1 MQVKDVEKL
10 TGLSIKAIRLYEE
23 KGLIE
28 VARNPLND
36 YRDYSEEN
44 VRQLRLIKLLRY
56 FEFSLAEITNL
67 LALPEE
73 DLQSALHEK
82 KQGINQ
88 QAEELTDKVD
98 LLDQVVRDLGKKEDW
113 LEEAQESI
121 AFVESGEFQ
130 DFKQDLEDALLP
142 SIWMTL
148 LQTLSLSGSI
158 LWLFIRIQQGR
169 QENLFQLAVVSLL
182 ATAWITLLWR
192 DYLVTW
198 WKHRDKIRQKN
209 RSQAWWIPIA
219 LISLVGGIVYFV
231 FVGWLTERFFL
242 PSDWLFYEYSTGL
255 GKIAI
260 FFIMAFLV
268 FLLGKLARL
277 VKLSWKYGL
286 GLAGS
291 CVLLTALLISTTTA
305 VTKDQIID
313 INLLAPS
320 KEYLYSDVKSV
331 WTGFG
336 TKLVTVN
343 RSERQG
349 EFSYRIQL
357 DGKKIVFMQ
366 PISNQDLVP
375 ADTYI
380 ELEEFDRQLMN
391 LKIPKE
397 SSTEGSQYNELDSHY
412 LKRFLQIVGNKM
424 NSVLV
429 SLKLGELYYIQA
441 RNSEISFSYN
451 LLRILDSLSLVFSF
465 CAIMV
470 S

>member
-10 TGLSIKAIRLYEE
+10 TGLSTKAIRLYEE

-28 VARNPLND
+28 VARNPIND

-56 FEFSLAEITNL
+56 LEFSLAEIKDL

-73 DLQSALHEK
+73 DLQSAFREK

-88 QAEELTDKVD
+88 LAEELTDKVD
-98 LLDQVVRDLGKKEDW
+98 LLDQLVKEMGKKEDW
-113 LEEAQESI
+113 LEEAQDSI

-130 DFKQDLEDALLP
+130 DLKQDLEYALLP
-142 SIWMTL
+142 SLWLTLVQSLTL
-148 LQTLSLSGSI
+148 LGPI
-158 LWLFIRIQQGR
+158 LWLFIRIQGGR
-169 QENLFQLAVVSLL
+169 QENLFLLAVVSLL
-182 ATAWITLLWR
+182 ATVWITLLWR
-192 DYLVTW
+192 DYLVIW
-198 WKHRDKIRQKN
+198 WKYRDKIRQKN
-209 RSQAWWIPIA
+209 RSQAWWIPIG
-219 LISLVGGIVYFV
+219 LIPLVGGLAYFV
-231 FVGWLTERFFL
+231 LVGWLTERFFL

-255 GKIAI
+255 DKVAI
-260 FFIMAFLV
+260 FFIMAFLI

-286 GLAGS
+286 GLAGG
-291 CVLLTALLISTTTA
+291 CILLTALMISTTTA

-349 EFSYRIQL
+349 EFSYQIQL

-366 PISNQDLVP
+366 PTVNQNLIP
-375 ADTYI
+375 EDTYI

-391 LKIPKE
+391 LEIPKE

-412 LKRFLQIVGNKM
+412 LKRFLRIVENK
-424 NSVLV
+424 
-429 SLKLGELYYIQA
+429 
-441 RNSEISFSYN
+441 
-451 LLRILDSLSLVFSF
+451 
-465 CAIMV
+465 
-470 S
+470 

>member
-10 TGLSIKAIRLYEE
+10 TGLSTKAIRLYEE

-56 FEFSLAEITNL
+56 FEYSLAEITAL

-73 DLQSALHEK
+73 DLQSALRGK
-82 KQGINQ
+82 KRGISQ

-98 LLDQVVRDLGKKEDW
+98 LLDQVVRDLGKKMDW

-148 LQTLSLSGSI
+148 LQTLMLSGPI
-158 LWLFIRIQQGR
+158 LWLFTRIQQGR
-169 QENLFQLAVVSLL
+169 QENLFLLAVVSLL

-198 WKHRDKIRQKN
+198 WKHRDKVRQKN
-209 RSQAWWIPIA
+209 RSQAWWIPIG
-219 LISLVGGIVYFV
+219 LISLVGGIAYFV
-231 FVGWLTERFFL
+231 LVGWLTERFFL

-255 GKIAI
+255 GKVAI

-286 GLAGS
+286 GLVGG
-291 CVLLTALLISTTTA
+291 CILLTALLISTTIA
-305 VTKDQIID
+305 VTEDQIID
-313 INLLAPS
+313 VNQLTPS

-336 TKLVTVN
+336 TKVLTVN
-343 RSERQG
+343 EFEKQG
-349 EFSYRIQL
+349 QFSYRIQL
-357 DGKKIVFMQ
+357 DEKEIVFMQ
-366 PISNQDLVP
+366 PAVNQNLVP
-375 ADTYI
+375 DDTYI
-380 ELEEFDRQLMN
+380 ELEEFDRRLMN
-391 LKIPKE
+391 MGIPKE
-397 SSTEGSQYNELDSHY
+397 SSTEGSQYNELDLHY
-412 LKRFLQIVGNKM
+412 LKRFLRIVEN
-424 NSVLV
+424 
-429 SLKLGELYYIQA
+429 Q
-441 RNSEISFSYN
+441 
-451 LLRILDSLSLVFSF
+451 
-465 CAIMV
+465 
-470 S
+470 

>member
-10 TGLSIKAIRLYEE
+10 TGLSTKAIRLYEE

-36 YRDYSEEN
+36 YRNYSEEN

-56 FEFSLAEITNL
+56 FEFSLAEITAL

-73 DLQSALHEK
+73 DLQSALREK
-82 KQGINQ
+82 KQGISQ

-148 LQTLSLSGSI
+148 LQTLMLSGPI
-158 LWLFIRIQQGR
+158 LWLFTRIQQGR
-169 QENLFQLAVVSLL
+169 QENLFLLAVVSLL
-182 ATAWITLLWR
+182 ATIWITLLWR

-209 RSQAWWIPIA
+209 RSQAWWIPIG
-219 LISLVGGIVYFV
+219 LISLVGGIAYFV
-231 FVGWLTERFFL
+231 LVGWLTERFFL

-255 GKIAI
+255 GKVAI

-291 CVLLTALLISTTTA
+291 CILLTALLISTTTA

-320 KEYLYSDVKSV
+320 KDYLYSDVKSV

-343 RSERQG
+343 RAEKQG
-349 EFSYRIQL
+349 EFSYQIQL

-366 PISNQDLVP
+366 PAVNQNLIPD
-375 ADTYI
+375 DTYI
-380 ELEEFDRQLMN
+380 ELEEFDRQLMS
-391 LKIPKE
+391 LEIPKE
-397 SSTEGSQYNELDSHY
+397 SSTEGSQYNDLDSHY
-412 LKRFLQIVGNKM
+412 LKRFLRIVENK
-424 NSVLV
+424 
-429 SLKLGELYYIQA
+429 
-441 RNSEISFSYN
+441 
-451 LLRILDSLSLVFSF
+451 
-465 CAIMV
+465 
-470 S
+470 

>member
-10 TGLSIKAIRLYEE
+10 TGLSTKAIRLYEE

-36 YRDYSEEN
+36 YRNYSEEN

-56 FEFSLAEITNL
+56 FEFSLAEITDL
-67 LALPEE
+67 LSLSEE
-73 DLQSALHEK
+73 DLQSALREK
-82 KQGINQ
+82 KRGINKQ
-88 QAEELTDKVD
+88 TVELTDKVD

-113 LEEAQESI
+113 LEEAQDSI

-148 LQTLSLSGSI
+148 LQTLSLSGPI
-158 LWLFIRIQQGR
+158 LWLFIRIQEGR
-169 QENLFQLAVVSLL
+169 QENLFLLAVVSLL

-198 WKHRDKIRQKN
+198 WKHRDKVRQKN
-209 RSQAWWIPIA
+209 RSQAWWIPIG
-219 LISLVGGIVYFV
+219 LISLVGGIAYFV

-242 PSDWLFYEYSTGL
+242 PSDWLFYEYSIGL
-255 GKIAI
+255 GKVAI
-260 FFIMAFLV
+260 FFIMAFLA

-291 CVLLTALLISTTTA
+291 CILLTALLISTTTA

-320 KEYLYSDVKSV
+320 KAYLYSDVKSV

-336 TKLVTVN
+336 TKVLTVN
-343 RSERQG
+343 EFEKQG
-349 EFSYRIQL
+349 QFSYHIQP
-357 DGKKIVFMQ
+357 DENEIVFMQ
-366 PISNQDLVP
+366 PIVNQNLVP
-375 ADTYI
+375 DDTYI

-397 SSTEGSQYNELDSHY
+397 SSTEGSQYNELDLHY
-412 LKRFLQIVGNKM
+412 LKRFLRIVEN
-424 NSVLV
+424 
-429 SLKLGELYYIQA
+429 Q
-441 RNSEISFSYN
+441 
-451 LLRILDSLSLVFSF
+451 
-465 CAIMV
+465 
-470 S
+470 

>member
-10 TGLSIKAIRLYEE
+10 TGLSTKAVRLYEE

-28 VARNPLND
+28 VARNPVND

-56 FEFSLAEITNL
+56 FEFSLAEIKDL

-73 DLQSALHEK
+73 GLQSALREK

-88 QAEELTDKVD
+88 LAEELTDKVD

-148 LQTLSLSGSI
+148 LQTLLLSGPI
-158 LWLFIRIQQGR
+158 LWLFTRIQQDR

-198 WKHRDKIRQKN
+198 WKYRDKVRQKN
-209 RSQAWWIPIA
+209 RSQAWWIPIG
-219 LISLVGGIVYFV
+219 LISLVGGIAYFV
-231 FVGWLTERFFL
+231 LVGWLTERFFL

-255 GKIAI
+255 GKVAI

-286 GLAGS
+286 GLAGG
-291 CVLLTALLISTTTA
+291 CILLTALLISTTTA

-320 KEYLYSDVKSV
+320 QEYLYSDVKSV

-343 RSERQG
+343 RAEKQG
-349 EFSYRIQL
+349 EFSYQIQL

-366 PISNQDLVP
+366 PAVNQNLIPD
-375 ADTYI
+375 DTYI
-380 ELEEFDRQLMN
+380 ELEEFDRQLMS
-391 LKIPKE
+391 LEIPKE
-397 SSTEGSQYNELDSHY
+397 SSTEGSQYNDLDSHY
-412 LKRFLQIVGNKM
+412 LKRFLR
-424 NSVLV
+424 VL
-429 SLKLGELYYIQA
+429 ENQ
-441 RNSEISFSYN
+441 
-451 LLRILDSLSLVFSF
+451 
-465 CAIMV
+465 
-470 S
+470 

>member
-10 TGLSIKAIRLYEE
+10 TGLSTKAMRLYEE

-36 YRDYSEEN
+36 YRDYLEEN

-56 FEFSLAEITNL
+56 FECSLAEIKDF

-73 DLQSALHEK
+73 DLQSALREK
-82 KQGINQ
+82 KQGISQ
-88 QAEELTDKVD
+88 QAEELADKVD
-98 LLDQVVRDLGKKEDW
+98 LLTQVIQDLGKKEDW
-113 LEEAQESI
+113 LEEAQDSI

-130 DFKQDLEDALLP
+130 NFKQDLEDALLP

-148 LQTLSLSGSI
+148 LQTLMASGPI
-158 LWLFIRIQQGR
+158 LWLFIRIQEGR
-169 QENLFQLAVVSLL
+169 QENLFLLAVVSLL

-209 RSQAWWIPIA
+209 RSQAWWIPIG
-219 LISLVGGIVYFV
+219 LLSLVGGISYFI
-231 FVGWLTERFFL
+231 FVGWLIETFLL
-242 PSDWLFYEYSTGL
+242 PSDWLFYEYSIGL
-255 GKIAI
+255 GKVSMA
-260 FFIMAFLV
+260 FIMAFLV
-268 FLLGKLARL
+268 FLFGKLARL
-277 VKLSWKYGL
+277 VKLPWKYGL

-291 CVLLTALLISTTTA
+291 GVLLTTLLISTTTV
-305 VTKDQIID
+305 VTDSQITD
-313 INLLAPS
+313 INLLTSS

-366 PISNQDLVP
+366 PTVNQNLIPD
-375 ADTYI
+375 DTYI
-380 ELEEFDRQLMN
+380 ELEEFDRRLMN
-391 LKIPKE
+391 LGIPKE

-412 LKRFLQIVGNKM
+412 LKRFLQIVENK
-424 NSVLV
+424 
-429 SLKLGELYYIQA
+429 
-441 RNSEISFSYN
+441 
-451 LLRILDSLSLVFSF
+451 
-465 CAIMV
+465 
-470 S
+470 

>member
-10 TGLSIKAIRLYEE
+10 TGLSTKAIRLYEE

-36 YRDYSEEN
+36 YRDYSEDN

-73 DLQSALHEK
+73 DLQSALREK

-88 QAEELTDKVD
+88 QAEELADKVD

-148 LQTLSLSGSI
+148 LQTLMLSGPI

-169 QENLFQLAVVSLL
+169 QENLFLLAVVSLL

-192 DYLVTW
+192 DYLITW

-209 RSQAWWIPIA
+209 RSQAWWIPVG
-219 LISLVGGIVYFV
+219 LISLVGGIAYFV
-231 FVGWLTERFFL
+231 LVGWLTERFFL

-397 SSTEGSQYNELDSHY
+397 SSTEGS
-412 LKRFLQIVGNKM
+412 
-424 NSVLV
+424 
-429 SLKLGELYYIQA
+429 
-441 RNSEISFSYN
+441 
-451 LLRILDSLSLVFSF
+451 
-465 CAIMV
+465 
-470 S
+470 

>member
-10 TGLSIKAIRLYEE
+10 TGLSTKAIRLYEE

-44 VRQLRLIKLLRY
+44 VQQLRLIKLLRY
-56 FEFSLAEITNL
+56 FEFSLAEIQGL
-67 LALPEE
+67 LTLSEE
-73 DLQSALHEK
+73 ELQSALREK
-82 KQGINQ
+82 KRGINQ

-98 LLDQVVRDLGKKEDW
+98 LLDQVVKEMGKKEDW
-113 LEEAQESI
+113 LEEAQDSI

-142 SIWMTL
+142 SIWMTF
-148 LQTLSLSGSI
+148 LQTLMASGPI
-158 LWLFIRIQQGR
+158 LWLFTRIQQGR
-169 QENLFQLAVVSLL
+169 QENLFLLAVVSLL

-198 WKHRDKIRQKN
+198 WKYRDKVRQKN

-260 FFIMAFLV
+260 FFIMAFLA

-286 GLAGS
+286 GLAGG
-291 CVLLTALLISTTTA
+291 CILLTALLISTATA
-305 VTKDQIID
+305 VTKDLIID

-336 TKLVTVN
+336 TKVLTVN
-343 RSERQG
+343 EFEKQG
-349 EFSYRIQL
+349 QFSYRIQL
-357 DGKKIVFMQ
+357 DGKEIVFMQ
-366 PISNQDLVP
+366 PAVNQNLVP
-375 ADTYI
+375 DDTYI

-412 LKRFLQIVGNKM
+412 LERFLRIVENK
-424 NSVLV
+424 
-429 SLKLGELYYIQA
+429 
-441 RNSEISFSYN
+441 
-451 LLRILDSLSLVFSF
+451 
-465 CAIMV
+465 
-470 S
+470 

>member
-10 TGLSIKAIRLYEE
+10 TGLSTKAIRLYEE

-28 VARNPLND
+28 VARNPVND

-56 FEFSLAEITNL
+56 FEFSLAEITAL

-73 DLQSALHEK
+73 DLQSALREK
-82 KQGINQ
+82 KRGINQ
-88 QAEELTDKVD
+88 RAEELTDKVD

-148 LQTLSLSGSI
+148 LQTLMASGPI
-158 LWLFIRIQQGR
+158 LWLFTRIQQGR
-169 QENLFQLAVVSLL
+169 QENLFLLAVVSLL
-182 ATAWITLLWR
+182 ATAWITLIWR
-192 DYLVTW
+192 DYLITW
-198 WKHRDKIRQKN
+198 WKYRDKVRQKN
-209 RSQAWWIPIA
+209 RSQAWWIPIG
-219 LISLVGGIVYFV
+219 LISLVGGIAYFV
-231 FVGWLTERFFL
+231 LVGWLTERFFL

-255 GKIAI
+255 GKVAI

-286 GLAGS
+286 GLAGG
-291 CVLLTALLISTTTA
+291 CILLTALLISTTTA

-320 KEYLYSDVKSV
+320 QEYLYSDVKSV

-349 EFSYRIQL
+349 EFSYQIQL

-366 PISNQDLVP
+366 PAVNQNLVP
-375 ADTYI
+375 DDTYI

-391 LKIPKE
+391 LEVPKE
-397 SSTEGSQYNELDSHY
+397 SSTEGSQYNDLDSHY
-412 LKRFLQIVGNKM
+412 LERFLRIVENK
-424 NSVLV
+424 
-429 SLKLGELYYIQA
+429 
-441 RNSEISFSYN
+441 
-451 LLRILDSLSLVFSF
+451 
-465 CAIMV
+465 
-470 S
+470 

>member
-10 TGLSIKAIRLYEE
+10 TGLSTKAIRLYEE

-36 YRDYSEEN
+36 YRDYSEDN

-88 QAEELTDKVD
+88 QAEELADKVD

-113 LEEAQESI
+113 LEETQESI

-148 LQTLSLSGSI
+148 LQTLMLSGPI
-158 LWLFIRIQQGR
+158 LWLFIRIQEGR
-169 QENLFQLAVVSLL
+169 QENLFLLAVVSLL

-198 WKHRDKIRQKN
+198 WKYRDKVRQKN
-209 RSQAWWIPIA
+209 RSQAWWIPIG
-219 LISLVGGIVYFV
+219 LISLVGGIAYFV
-231 FVGWLTERFFL
+231 LVGWLTERFFL

-255 GKIAI
+255 GKVAI
-260 FFIMAFLV
+260 FFIIAFLV

-286 GLAGS
+286 GLAGG
-291 CVLLTALLISTTTA
+291 CILLTALLISTTTA
-305 VTKDQIID
+305 VTKDRIID

-343 RSERQG
+343 RAERQG
-349 EFSYRIQL
+349 EFSYQIQL

-366 PISNQDLVP
+366 PTVNQNLIPD
-375 ADTYI
+375 DTYI
-380 ELEEFDRQLMN
+380 ELEEFDRQLMS
-391 LKIPKE
+391 LEIPKE
-397 SSTEGSQYNELDSHY
+397 SSTEGGQYNELDSHY
-412 LKRFLQIVGNKM
+412 LKRFLQIVENK
-424 NSVLV
+424 
-429 SLKLGELYYIQA
+429 
-441 RNSEISFSYN
+441 
-451 LLRILDSLSLVFSF
+451 
-465 CAIMV
+465 
-470 S
+470 

>member
-10 TGLSIKAIRLYEE
+10 TGLSTKAIRLYEE

-56 FEFSLAEITNL
+56 FECSLAEITAL

-73 DLQSALHEK
+73 DLQSALREK
-82 KQGINQ
+82 KRGINQ

-98 LLDQVVRDLGKKEDW
+98 LLDQVVKEMGKKEDW
-113 LEEAQESI
+113 LEEAQDSI

-142 SIWMTL
+142 SIWMTF
-148 LQTLSLSGSI
+148 LQTLMASGPI
-158 LWLFIRIQQGR
+158 LWLFTRIQQGR
-169 QENLFQLAVVSLL
+169 QENLFLLAVVSLL

-198 WKHRDKIRQKN
+198 WKYRDKVRQKN

-255 GKIAI
+255 GEVAI
-260 FFIMAFLV
+260 FFIMAFLI

-397 SSTEGSQYNELDSHY
+397 SSTEDSQYNELDPHY
-412 LKRFLQIVGNKM
+412 LERFLRIVENK
-424 NSVLV
+424 
-429 SLKLGELYYIQA
+429 
-441 RNSEISFSYN
+441 
-451 LLRILDSLSLVFSF
+451 
-465 CAIMV
+465 
-470 S
+470 

>member
-10 TGLSIKAIRLYEE
+10 TGLSTKAIRLYEE

-36 YRDYSEEN
+36 YRDYLEEN

-56 FEFSLAEITNL
+56 LEFSLAEIKDL

-73 DLQSALHEK
+73 DLRSALHEK

-88 QAEELTDKVD
+88 QAEELADKVD
-98 LLDQVVRDLGKKEDW
+98 LLTQVIQDLGKKEDW
-113 LEEAQESI
+113 LEEAQDSI

-148 LQTLSLSGSI
+148 LQTLSLSGPI
-158 LWLFIRIQQGR
+158 LWLFIRIQEGW
-169 QENLFQLAVVSLL
+169 QENLFLLTVFSLL
-182 ATAWITLLWR
+182 ATIWITLIWR

-198 WKHRDKIRQKN
+198 WKHRDKVRQKN
-209 RSQAWWIPIA
+209 RSQAWWIPIS
-219 LISLVGGIVYFV
+219 LISLVGGLAYFV
-231 FVGWLTERFFL
+231 LVGWLTERFFL

-255 GKIAI
+255 DKIAI
-260 FFIMAFLV
+260 LFIMAFLV

-286 GLAGS
+286 GLAGG
-291 CVLLTALLISTTTA
+291 CILLTALLISTTTA
-305 VTKDQIID
+305 VTKDRIID

-331 WTGFG
+331 WAGFG

-349 EFSYRIQL
+349 EFSYQIQL

-366 PISNQDLVP
+366 PAVNQNLIPD
-375 ADTYI
+375 DTYI
-380 ELEEFDRQLMN
+380 ELEEFDWQLMN
-391 LKIPKE
+391 LEIPKE
-397 SSTEGSQYNELDSHY
+397 SSTEGSQYNDLDSHY
-412 LKRFLQIVGNKM
+412 LERFLRIVENK
-424 NSVLV
+424 
-429 SLKLGELYYIQA
+429 
-441 RNSEISFSYN
+441 
-451 LLRILDSLSLVFSF
+451 
-465 CAIMV
+465 
-470 S
+470 

>member
-1 MQVKDVEKL
+1 M
-10 TGLSIKAIRLYEE
+10 
-23 KGLIE
+23 
-28 VARNPLND
+28 
-36 YRDYSEEN
+36 
-44 VRQLRLIKLLRY
+44 RQLRLIKLLRY
-56 FEFSLAEITNL
+56 FEYSLAEITAL

-73 DLQSALHEK
+73 DLQSALRGK
-82 KQGINQ
+82 KWGISQ

-98 LLDQVVRDLGKKEDW
+98 LLDQVVRDLGKKMDW

-148 LQTLSLSGSI
+148 LQTLMLSGPI
-158 LWLFIRIQQGR
+158 LWLFTRIQQGR
-169 QENLFQLAVVSLL
+169 QENLFLLAVMSLL

-209 RSQAWWIPIA
+209 RSQAWWIPIG
-219 LISLVGGIVYFV
+219 LISLVGGIAYFV
-231 FVGWLTERFFL
+231 LVGWLTERFFL

-255 GKIAI
+255 GKVAI
-260 FFIMAFLV
+260 FFIMAFLI

-286 GLAGS
+286 GLAGG
-291 CVLLTALLISTTTA
+291 CIMVTALLISTTTA
-305 VTKDQIID
+305 VTEDQIID
-313 INLLAPS
+313 VNLLTPS
-320 KEYLYSDVKSV
+320 MEYLYSDVKSV

-343 RSERQG
+343 RAERQG
-349 EFSYRIQL
+349 EFSYQIQL

-366 PISNQDLVP
+366 PTVNQDLIP
-375 ADTYI
+375 DDTYL
-380 ELEEFDRQLMN
+380 ELEEFDQRLMN

-397 SSTEGSQYNELDSHY
+397 SSTEGSQYNELDLHY
-412 LKRFLQIVGNKM
+412 LKRFLRIVENK
-424 NSVLV
+424 
-429 SLKLGELYYIQA
+429 
-441 RNSEISFSYN
+441 
-451 LLRILDSLSLVFSF
+451 
-465 CAIMV
+465 
-470 S
+470 

>member
-10 TGLSIKAIRLYEE
+10 TGLSTKAIRLYEE

-28 VARNPLND
+28 VARNPIND

-56 FEFSLAEITNL
+56 FEFSLAEITAL

-73 DLQSALHEK
+73 DLQSALRGK
-82 KQGINQ
+82 KRGISQ
-88 QAEELTDKVD
+88 QTEELTDKVD
-98 LLDQVVRDLGKKEDW
+98 LLDQVVRDLGKKMDW

-142 SIWMTL
+142 SLWLTL
-148 LQTLSLSGSI
+148 LQTMMLSGPI
-158 LWLFIRIQQGR
+158 LWLFTRIQQGH
-169 QENLFQLAVVSLL
+169 QENLFLLAVVSLL

-198 WKHRDKIRQKN
+198 WKHRDKVRQKN
-209 RSQAWWIPIA
+209 RSQAWWIPIG
-219 LISLVGGIVYFV
+219 LISLVGGIAYFV

-255 GKIAI
+255 GKVAI

-268 FLLGKLARL
+268 FLFGKLARL

-286 GLAGS
+286 GLAGG
-291 CVLLTALLISTTTA
+291 CIMVTALLISTTTV
-305 VTKDQIID
+305 VTEDQIID
-313 INLLAPS
+313 VNLLTPS
-320 KEYLYSDVKSV
+320 MEYLYSDVKSV

-343 RSERQG
+343 RAERQG
-349 EFSYRIQL
+349 EFSYQIQL

-366 PISNQDLVP
+366 PTVNQDLIP
-375 ADTYI
+375 DDTYL
-380 ELEEFDRQLMN
+380 ELEEFDRRLMN
-391 LKIPKE
+391 LGIPKE

-412 LKRFLQIVGNKM
+412 LKRFLRIVENK
-424 NSVLV
+424 
-429 SLKLGELYYIQA
+429 
-441 RNSEISFSYN
+441 
-451 LLRILDSLSLVFSF
+451 
-465 CAIMV
+465 
-470 S
+470 

>member
-10 TGLSIKAIRLYEE
+10 TGLSTKAIRLYEE

-56 FEFSLAEITNL
+56 FEFSLAEIKDL

-73 DLQSALHEK
+73 DLQSALREK
-82 KQGINQ
+82 KREINNQ
-88 QAEELTDKVD
+88 TEELTDKVD

-113 LEEAQESI
+113 LEEAQDSI

-148 LQTLSLSGSI
+148 LQTLMASGPI
-158 LWLFIRIQQGR
+158 LWLFTRIQQGR
-169 QENLFQLAVVSLL
+169 QENLFLLAVVSLL
-182 ATAWITLLWR
+182 ATAWITLIWR

-209 RSQAWWIPIA
+209 RSQAWWIPIG
-219 LISLVGGIVYFV
+219 LISLVGGITYFV
-231 FVGWLTERFFL
+231 LVGWLTERFFL

-255 GKIAI
+255 GEVAI
-260 FFIMAFLV
+260 FFIMAFLI

-286 GLAGS
+286 GLAGG
-291 CVLLTALLISTTTA
+291 CILLTALLISTTTA

-336 TKLVTVN
+336 TKVLTVN
-343 RSERQG
+343 EFEKQG
-349 EFSYRIQL
+349 QFSYRIQL
-357 DGKKIVFMQ
+357 DENEIVFMQ
-366 PISNQDLVP
+366 PAVNQNLIPD
-375 ADTYI
+375 DTYI

-412 LKRFLQIVGNKM
+412 LERFLRIVEN
-424 NSVLV
+424 
-429 SLKLGELYYIQA
+429 Q
-441 RNSEISFSYN
+441 
-451 LLRILDSLSLVFSF
+451 
-465 CAIMV
+465 
-470 S
+470 

>member
-10 TGLSIKAIRLYEE
+10 TGLSTKAIRLYEE

-28 VARNPLND
+28 VARNPVND

-56 FEFSLAEITNL
+56 FEFSLAEITAL

-73 DLQSALHEK
+73 DLQSALREK
-82 KQGINQ
+82 KRGINQ
-88 QAEELTDKVD
+88 RTEELTDKVD

-148 LQTLSLSGSI
+148 LQTLMLSGPI
-158 LWLFIRIQQGR
+158 LWLFTRIQEGR
-169 QENLFQLAVVSLL
+169 QENLFLLAVVSLL
-182 ATAWITLLWR
+182 ATAWITLIWR
-192 DYLVTW
+192 DYLITW
-198 WKHRDKIRQKN
+198 WKYRDKVRQKN
-209 RSQAWWIPIA
+209 RSQAWWIPIG
-219 LISLVGGIVYFV
+219 LISLVGGIAYFV
-231 FVGWLTERFFL
+231 LVGWLTERFFL
-242 PSDWLFYEYSTGL
+242 PSDWLFFEYSTGL
-255 GKIAI
+255 GKVAI

-286 GLAGS
+286 GLAGG
-291 CVLLTALLISTTTA
+291 CILLTALLISTTTA

-336 TKLVTVN
+336 TKVLTVN
-343 RSERQG
+343 EFEKQG
-349 EFSYRIQL
+349 QFSYRIQL
-357 DGKKIVFMQ
+357 DGKEIVFMQ
-366 PISNQDLVP
+366 PTSNQDLVP
-375 ADTYI
+375 ADSYI
-380 ELEEFDRQLMN
+380 ELEEFDQRLMN
-391 LKIPKE
+391 LGISKE
-397 SSTEGSQYNELDSHY
+397 SSVEGSQYNELDAHF
-412 LKRFLQIVGNKM
+412 LERFL
-424 NSVLV
+424 
-429 SLKLGELYYIQA
+429 
-441 RNSEISFSYN
+441 
-451 LLRILDSLSLVFSF
+451 RI
-465 CAIMV
+465 IEKK
-470 S
+470 

>member
-10 TGLSIKAIRLYEE
+10 TGLSTKAIRLYEE

-28 VARNPLND
+28 VARNPIND

-56 FEFSLAEITNL
+56 FEFSLVEITDL

-73 DLQSALHEK
+73 DLRSALREK
-82 KQGINQ
+82 KRGINQ

-98 LLDQVVRDLGKKEDW
+98 LLDQVVKEMGKKEDW
-113 LEEAQESI
+113 LEEAQDSI

-130 DFKQDLEDALLP
+130 DIKQDLEYALLP
-142 SIWMTL
+142 SLWLTL
-148 LQTLSLSGSI
+148 VQSLTLSGPI
-158 LWLFIRIQQGR
+158 LWLFTRIQEGH
-169 QENLFQLAVVSLL
+169 QENLFLLAVVSLL

-198 WKHRDKIRQKN
+198 WKHRDKVRQKN
-209 RSQAWWIPIA
+209 RSQAWWIPIG
-219 LISLVGGIVYFV
+219 LISLVGGIAYFV
-231 FVGWLTERFFL
+231 LVGWLTERFFL

-255 GKIAI
+255 GKVAI
-260 FFIMAFLV
+260 FFIMAFLI
-268 FLLGKLARL
+268 FLFGKLARL

-286 GLAGS
+286 GLAGG
-291 CVLLTALLISTTTA
+291 CIMLTALLISTTTA

-320 KEYLYSDVKSV
+320 KAYLYSDVKSV

-343 RSERQG
+343 RAEKQG
-349 EFSYRIQL
+349 EFSYQIQL
-357 DGKKIVFMQ
+357 DGKNIVFMQ
-366 PISNQDLVP
+366 PTVNQNLVP
-375 ADTYI
+375 DDTHI

-412 LKRFLQIVGNKM
+412 LKRFLRIVENK
-424 NSVLV
+424 
-429 SLKLGELYYIQA
+429 
-441 RNSEISFSYN
+441 
-451 LLRILDSLSLVFSF
+451 
-465 CAIMV
+465 
-470 S
+470 

>member
-10 TGLSIKAIRLYEE
+10 TGLSTKAIRLYEE

-56 FEFSLAEITNL
+56 FEFSLAEITAL
-67 LALPEE
+67 LSLPEE
-73 DLQSALHEK
+73 DLQSALREK
-82 KQGINQ
+82 KREINQ
-88 QAEELTDKVD
+88 QAEELRDKVD
-98 LLDQVVRDLGKKEDW
+98 LLDQVVRDLGKKDDW

-148 LQTLSLSGSI
+148 LQTLMASGPI
-158 LWLFIRIQQGR
+158 LWLFTRIQQGR
-169 QENLFQLAVVSLL
+169 QENLFLLAVVSLL
-182 ATAWITLLWR
+182 ATAWIMLLWR

-198 WKHRDKIRQKN
+198 WKYRDKVRQKN
-209 RSQAWWIPIA
+209 RSQAWWIPIG
-219 LISLVGGIVYFV
+219 LISLVGGITYFV
-231 FVGWLTERFFL
+231 LVGWLTERFFL

-255 GKIAI
+255 GKVAI

-291 CVLLTALLISTTTA
+291 CILVTALLISTTTA
-305 VTKDQIID
+305 VTKDQIIN

-320 KEYLYSDVKSV
+320 KSYLYSDVKSI

-343 RSERQG
+343 RAERQG

-366 PISNQDLVP
+366 PTVNQNLLPD
-375 ADTYI
+375 DTYI
-380 ELEEFDRQLMN
+380 ELEEFDRRLMN
-391 LKIPKE
+391 LGIPKE
-397 SSTEGSQYNELDSHY
+397 SSIEGSQYNELDPHY
-412 LKRFLQIVGNKM
+412 LKRFLRIVEN
-424 NSVLV
+424 
-429 SLKLGELYYIQA
+429 Q
-441 RNSEISFSYN
+441 
-451 LLRILDSLSLVFSF
+451 
-465 CAIMV
+465 
-470 S
+470 

>member
-10 TGLSIKAIRLYEE
+10 TGLSTKAIRLYEE

-28 VARNPLND
+28 VVRNPVND

-56 FEFSLAEITNL
+56 FEFSLAEITDL

-73 DLQSALHEK
+73 DLQSALREK
-82 KQGINQ
+82 KRGINQ

-148 LQTLSLSGSI
+148 LQTLMLLGPI
-158 LWLFIRIQQGR
+158 LWLFTRIQQGR
-169 QENLFQLAVVSLL
+169 QENLLLLAVASLL

-198 WKHRDKIRQKN
+198 WKHRDKICQKN
-209 RSQAWWIPIA
+209 RSQAWWIPIG
-219 LISLVGGIVYFV
+219 LISLVGGIAYFV
-231 FVGWLTERFFL
+231 LVGWLTERFFL

-255 GKIAI
+255 GKVAL
-260 FFIMAFLV
+260 FFIMAFLI

-286 GLAGS
+286 GLAGG
-291 CVLLTALLISTTTA
+291 CILLTALLLSTATA

-320 KEYLYSDVKSV
+320 KSYLYSDVKSV

-343 RSERQG
+343 RAERQG
-349 EFSYRIQL
+349 EFSYQIQL

-366 PISNQDLVP
+366 PAVNQNLVSD
-375 ADTYI
+375 DTYI
-380 ELEEFDRQLMN
+380 ELEEFDRRLMN
-391 LKIPKE
+391 LGIPKE

-412 LKRFLQIVGNKM
+412 LERFLRIVENK
-424 NSVLV
+424 
-429 SLKLGELYYIQA
+429 
-441 RNSEISFSYN
+441 
-451 LLRILDSLSLVFSF
+451 
-465 CAIMV
+465 
-470 S
+470 

>member
-10 TGLSIKAIRLYEE
+10 TGLSTKAIRLYEE

-56 FEFSLAEITNL
+56 LEFSLAEITDL

-73 DLQSALHEK
+73 DLQSALRGK
-82 KQGINQ
+82 KRGISQ
-88 QAEELTDKVD
+88 QTEELTDKVD
-98 LLDQVVRDLGKKEDW
+98 LLDQVVRDLGKKMDW

-148 LQTLSLSGSI
+148 LQTLMASGPI
-158 LWLFIRIQQGR
+158 LWLFTRIQQGR
-169 QENLFQLAVVSLL
+169 QENLSLLAAVSLL

-209 RSQAWWIPIA
+209 RSQAWWIPIG
-219 LISLVGGIVYFV
+219 LISLVGGIAYFV
-231 FVGWLTERFFL
+231 LVGWLTERFFL

-255 GKIAI
+255 GKVAI

-286 GLAGS
+286 GLAGG
-291 CVLLTALLISTTTA
+291 CILLTALLISTTTA

-320 KEYLYSDVKSV
+320 QEYLYSDVKSV

-336 TKLVTVN
+336 TKVFTVN
-343 RSERQG
+343 EFEKQG
-349 EFSYRIQL
+349 QFSYSIQL
-357 DGKKIVFMQ
+357 DGKEIVFMQ
-366 PISNQDLVP
+366 PTSNQDLVP
-375 ADTYI
+375 ADSYI
-380 ELEEFDRQLMN
+380 ELEEFDQRLMN
-391 LKIPKE
+391 LGISKE
-397 SSTEGSQYNELDSHY
+397 SSVEGSQYNELDAHF
-412 LKRFLQIVGNKM
+412 LERFL
-424 NSVLV
+424 
-429 SLKLGELYYIQA
+429 
-441 RNSEISFSYN
+441 
-451 LLRILDSLSLVFSF
+451 RI
-465 CAIMV
+465 IEKK
-470 S
+470 

>member
-10 TGLSIKAIRLYEE
+10 TGLSTKAIRLYEE

-28 VARNPLND
+28 VARNPVND

-56 FEFSLAEITNL
+56 FEFSLAEITDL

-73 DLQSALHEK
+73 DLQSALREK
-82 KQGINQ
+82 KREINNQ
-88 QAEELTDKVD
+88 TEELTDKVD
-98 LLDQVVRDLGKKEDW
+98 LLDQVVKEMGKKEDW

-148 LQTLSLSGSI
+148 LQTLMLSGPI
-158 LWLFIRIQQGR
+158 LWLFTRIQEGR
-169 QENLFQLAVVSLL
+169 QENLFLLAVVSLL

-198 WKHRDKIRQKN
+198 WKHRDKVRQKN
-209 RSQAWWIPIA
+209 RSQAWWIPIG
-219 LISLVGGIVYFV
+219 LISLVGGIAYFV
-231 FVGWLTERFFL
+231 LVGWLTERFFL

-255 GKIAI
+255 GKVAI

-291 CVLLTALLISTTTA
+291 CILLTALLISTTTA

-320 KEYLYSDVKSV
+320 KAYLYSDVKSV

-343 RSERQG
+343 RAERQG
-349 EFSYRIQL
+349 EFSYQIQL
-357 DGKKIVFMQ
+357 DGKNIVFMQ
-366 PISNQDLVP
+366 PTVNQNLVP
-375 ADTYI
+375 DDTYI

-391 LKIPKE
+391 LKISKE
-397 SSTEGSQYNELDSHY
+397 SSTEGSQYNELDPHY
-412 LKRFLQIVGNKM
+412 LERFL
-424 NSVLV
+424 
-429 SLKLGELYYIQA
+429 
-441 RNSEISFSYN
+441 
-451 LLRILDSLSLVFSF
+451 RI
-465 CAIMV
+465 IEKK
-470 S
+470 

>member
-10 TGLSIKAIRLYEE
+10 TGLSTKAIRLYEE

-56 FEFSLAEITNL
+56 FEFSLAEITDI

-73 DLQSALHEK
+73 DLQSALREK
-82 KQGINQ
+82 KRGINQ

-121 AFVESGEFQ
+121 AFVESVEFQ

-142 SIWMTL
+142 RIWMTL
-148 LQTLSLSGSI
+148 LQTLMLSGPI
-158 LWLFIRIQQGR
+158 LWLFIRIQEGR
-169 QENLFQLAVVSLL
+169 QENLFLLTVFSLL
-182 ATAWITLLWR
+182 ATIWITLLWR

-209 RSQAWWIPIA
+209 RSQAWWIPVG
-219 LISLVGGIVYFV
+219 LISLVGGIAYF
-231 FVGWLTERFFL
+231 FLVGWLTERFFL

-255 GKIAI
+255 GKVAI
-260 FFIMAFLV
+260 FFIMAFFA
-268 FLLGKLARL
+268 FLLSKLARL
-277 VKLSWKYGL
+277 VKVSWKYGL

-291 CVLLTALLISTTTA
+291 CILLTALLISTTTA

-320 KEYLYSDVKSV
+320 KDYLYSDVKSV

-336 TKLVTVN
+336 TKALTVN
-343 RSERQG
+343 EFEKQG
-349 EFSYRIQL
+349 QFSYRIQL
-357 DGKKIVFMQ
+357 DEKEIVFMQ
-366 PISNQDLVP
+366 PAVNQNLVP
-375 ADTYI
+375 DDTYI

-397 SSTEGSQYNELDSHY
+397 SSTEGSQYNELDPHY
-412 LKRFLQIVGNKM
+412 LERFL
-424 NSVLV
+424 
-429 SLKLGELYYIQA
+429 
-441 RNSEISFSYN
+441 
-451 LLRILDSLSLVFSF
+451 RI
-465 CAIMV
+465 IEKK
-470 S
+470 

>member
-10 TGLSIKAIRLYEE
+10 TGLSTKAIRLYEE
-23 KGLIE
+23 KRLIE

-56 FEFSLAEITNL
+56 FELSLAEITDL

-73 DLQSALHEK
+73 DLQSALREK

-88 QAEELTDKVD
+88 LAEELTDKVD
-98 LLDQVVRDLGKKEDW
+98 LLDQLVRDLGKKEDW
-113 LEEAQESI
+113 LEEAQDSI

-130 DFKQDLEDALLP
+130 DIKQDLEYALLP
-142 SIWMTL
+142 SLWLTL
-148 LQTLSLSGSI
+148 VQSLTLSGPI
-158 LWLFIRIQQGR
+158 LWLFTRIQEGR
-169 QENLFQLAVVSLL
+169 QENLFLLAVVSLL

-198 WKHRDKIRQKN
+198 WKHRDKVRQKN
-209 RSQAWWIPIA
+209 RSQAWWIPIG
-219 LISLVGGIVYFV
+219 LISLVGGIAYFV
-231 FVGWLTERFFL
+231 LVGWLTERFFL

-255 GKIAI
+255 GKVAI

-286 GLAGS
+286 GLAGG
-291 CVLLTALLISTTTA
+291 CIMLTALLISTTTA
-305 VTKDQIID
+305 VTKDQIIV

-320 KEYLYSDVKSV
+320 KAYLYSDVKSV

-343 RSERQG
+343 RAERQG
-349 EFSYRIQL
+349 EFSYQIQL
-357 DGKKIVFMQ
+357 DGKNIVFMQ
-366 PISNQDLVP
+366 PTVNQNLIPD
-375 ADTYI
+375 DTYI

-391 LKIPKE
+391 LKISKE
-397 SSTEGSQYNELDSHY
+397 SSTEGSQYNELDPHY
-412 LKRFLQIVGNKM
+412 LERFL
-424 NSVLV
+424 
-429 SLKLGELYYIQA
+429 
-441 RNSEISFSYN
+441 
-451 LLRILDSLSLVFSF
+451 RI
-465 CAIMV
+465 IEKK
-470 S
+470 

>member
-10 TGLSIKAIRLYEE
+10 TGLSTKAIRLYEE

-28 VARNPLND
+28 VARNPIND

-56 FEFSLAEITNL
+56 FEFSLAEITAL
-67 LALPEE
+67 LALPEG
-73 DLQSALHEK
+73 DLQSALREK
-82 KQGINQ
+82 KRGISQ
-88 QAEELTDKVD
+88 QAEELADKVD

-121 AFVESGEFQ
+121 AFVESDEFQ

-148 LQTLSLSGSI
+148 LQTLSLSGPI
-158 LWLFIRIQQGR
+158 LWLFTRIQQGR
-169 QENLFQLAVVSLL
+169 QENLSLLAAVSLL

-192 DYLVTW
+192 DYLITW
-198 WKHRDKIRQKN
+198 WKHRDKVRQKN
-209 RSQAWWIPIA
+209 RSQAWWIPIG
-219 LISLVGGIVYFV
+219 LISLVGGIAYFV
-231 FVGWLTERFFL
+231 LVGWLTERFFL

-260 FFIMAFLV
+260 LFIMAFLA

-277 VKLSWKYGL
+277 VKLYWKYGL
-286 GLAGS
+286 GLAGG
-291 CVLLTALLISTTTA
+291 CILLTALLISTTTA

-320 KEYLYSDVKSV
+320 QEYLYSDVKSV

-343 RSERQG
+343 RAERQG
-349 EFSYRIQL
+349 EFSYQIQL

-366 PISNQDLVP
+366 PTSNQYLIPD
-375 ADTYI
+375 DTYI
-380 ELEEFDRQLMN
+380 ELEEFDQRLMN

-397 SSTEGSQYNELDSHY
+397 SSAEGSQYNELDSHY
-412 LKRFLQIVGNKM
+412 LKRFL
-424 NSVLV
+424 
-429 SLKLGELYYIQA
+429 
-441 RNSEISFSYN
+441 
-451 LLRILDSLSLVFSF
+451 RI
-465 CAIMV
+465 IEKK
-470 S
+470 

>member
-10 TGLSIKAIRLYEE
+10 TGLSTKAIRLYEE

-56 FEFSLAEITNL
+56 LEFSLAEITAL

-73 DLQSALHEK
+73 DLQSALREK
-82 KQGINQ
+82 KRGINQ

-98 LLDQVVRDLGKKEDW
+98 LLDQVVKEMGKKEDW
-113 LEEAQESI
+113 LEEAQDSI

-142 SIWMTL
+142 SIWMTF
-148 LQTLSLSGSI
+148 LQTLMASGPI
-158 LWLFIRIQQGR
+158 LWLFTRIQQGR
-169 QENLFQLAVVSLL
+169 QENLFLLAVVSLL
-182 ATAWITLLWR
+182 ATAWITLIWR

-198 WKHRDKIRQKN
+198 WKYRDKVRQKN
-209 RSQAWWIPIA
+209 RSQAWWIPIG
-219 LISLVGGIVYFV
+219 LISLVGGIAYFV
-231 FVGWLTERFFL
+231 LVGWLTERFFL

-255 GKIAI
+255 GKVAI
-260 FFIMAFLV
+260 FFIMVFLV

-291 CVLLTALLISTTTA
+291 CILLIALLISTTTA

-336 TKLVTVN
+336 NKLVTVN
-343 RSERQG
+343 RAERQG
-349 EFSYRIQL
+349 EFSYQIQL

-366 PISNQDLVP
+366 PAVNQNLIPD
-375 ADTYI
+375 DTYI
-380 ELEEFDRQLMN
+380 ELEEFDWQLMN
-391 LKIPKE
+391 LEIPKE
-397 SSTEGSQYNELDSHY
+397 SSTEGSQYNDLDSHY
-412 LKRFLQIVGNKM
+412 LERFLRIVENK
-424 NSVLV
+424 
-429 SLKLGELYYIQA
+429 
-441 RNSEISFSYN
+441 
-451 LLRILDSLSLVFSF
+451 
-465 CAIMV
+465 
-470 S
+470 